1 MNDPSQKLIK
11 KSLLSNQA
19 LGAVLILTYCLVY
32 GISAQYVLSGVQ
44 FMFFLSSLLFSLSI
58 VYIRDPDRQKEKVRK
73 GILLNQAVGTSLV
86 FIYVLVYGI
95 SSITLLN
102 SFQLIF
108 FMSSYTF
115 AMSLFYIRDPDRIK
129 KAEENVSATI
139 TQSSYVEKYP
149 CFISNKDLSWLV
161 RDLNECLS
169 TVIGF
174 SELMLKRDF
183 NEREKEYMIKSIYEK
198 AVSMSGTVGK
208 ASAMVND
215 SPVKPKELGEANLL
229 NGKALSK

>member
-1 MNDPSQKLIK
+1 MNDPSQKFIK

-44 FMFFLSSLLFSLSI
+44 FMFFLSSLLFSLSV

-73 GILLNQAVGTSLV
+73 GIILNQAIGTALV
-86 FIYVLVYGI
+86 FIYVLVFGI

-129 KAEENVSATI
+129 KTENVSASVTHSPFI
-139 TQSSYVEKYP
+139 ERNP
-149 CFISNKDLSWLV
+149 CFINSQDLSWLV
-161 RDLNECLS
+161 RELNGSLS

-174 SELMLKRDF
+174 SELMLKREYSE
-183 NEREKEYMIKSIYEK
+183 NEKEYMIRNIYEQ
-198 AVSMSGTVGK
+198 ALTMSCSVSKVSVMIT
-208 ASAMVND
+208 D
-215 SPVKPKELGEANLL
+215 SPVKPKEIYEVVNLVDDK
-229 NGKALSK
+229 NFK